1 MKPIERKTKLAGNPA
16 SHPKYFTEA
25 SLVDGTALKLAD
37 PTATRALV
45 SMMDMQAVLG
55 GAASHFGG
63 PSAFA
68 EIMSATHAYMFYKAE
83 KAKKEWHELFHFV
96 NDGGHCE
103 NGLYALRANYN
114 WGGLGIDKLK
124 GFRSIN
130 SQLTGHGES
139 HLFPEGVYLSNGP
152 LGSAVPQS
160 QGLAMADNLTGNSRI
175 TITAV
180 TDGACMEGEARESL
194 AAIPG
199 LAAKGQVNPYVL
211 IISDNNT
218 KLSGRIDEQSF
229 SMVPTFESLKALGWK
244 VIEVEAGHD
253 LEACLEAIESACD
266 IATKNSKQPVALH
279 VKTIK
284 GYGVKK
290 TEESASGGHGFPLK
304 TTEGL
309 PAFIDEIYN
318 GKEVPAEFTAWCDAL
333 KNDEAQ
339 KIASNK
345 NAKPSAIKKEKVQVG
360 VANALID
367 ARKKG
372 LPVISVTSDL
382 PGSTGLAAF
391 RKEFAEASFDV
402 GIAESNMVSTAAG
415 FAKEGYVPV
424 VDTFA
429 QFGVTKGAL
438 PLTMASLSGAPV
450 ISVFSHAGF
459 QDAADGASHQG
470 LTYMSMVSAIPNT
483 KVFCLSTSK
492 EAYELITQA
501 ITDYASALK
510 AGKTP
515 MQYVF
520 FLGRETF
527 VPEISGATYKIGKAQ
542 VLFGAG
548 DADAT
553 IVATGP
559 LVHQAL
565 KAAETLKA
573 NGKKV
578 YVVNLSNVND
588 IDTDTIAECL
598 KKSKGKLVTVE
609 DHQMIGGFGALVTH
623 ALALKGCEFKLTS
636 LAVKGEFGRSAY
648 SAGELYALHGLDAE
662 AIVAAV

>member
-1 MKPIERKTKLAGNPA
+1 MKPIHRKTKLAGNPA
-16 SHPKYFTEA
+16 SHPKYFAEA
-25 SLVDGTALKLAD
+25 KLSNGEALKLAD

-68 EIMSATHAYMFYKAE
+68 EIMSATHAYMFHQAQKNN
-83 KAKKEWHELFHFV
+83 KVWHELFHFV

-114 WGGLGIDKLK
+114 WGDLGIDQLK

-130 SQLTGHGES
+130 SPLTGHGES

-160 QGLAMADNLTGNSRI
+160 QGLAMADNLTGNKRI

-180 TDGACMEGEARESL
+180 TDGACMEGETRESL

-199 LAAKGQVNPYVL
+199 LAAQGQVNPYVL

-229 SMVPTFESLKALGWK
+229 SMIPTFESLKALGWK
-244 VIEVEAGHD
+244 VMNVEAGHD
-253 LEACLEAIESACD
+253 LEACLHAVEKACEAA
-266 IATKNSKQPVALH
+266 AANPKQPIVLH

-309 PAFIDEIYN
+309 PAFIAEIYN
-318 GKEVPAEFTAWCDAL
+318 GKEIPVEFTAWCEAL
-333 KNDEAQ
+333 KNNEEA
-339 KIASNK
+339 KKAS
-345 NAKPSAIKKEKVQVG
+345 AKSSSVKKEKVQVG

-372 LPVISVTSDL
+372 LPVVSITSDL

-391 RKEFAEASFDV
+391 RKEFTEASFDV

-415 FAKEGYVPV
+415 FAKEGYIPV

-501 ITDYASALK
+501 ITEYAANLK
-510 AGKTP
+510 ADKTP
-515 MQYVF
+515 MQYIF

-527 VPEISGATYKIGKAQ
+527 VPEVGGASYKIGKAQ
-542 VLFGAG
+542 VLFGGNA
-548 DADAT
+548 DAEAT
-553 IVATGP
+553 IVTTGP

-565 KAAETLKA
+565 AAAESLKA
-573 NGKKV
+573 KGKNV
-578 YVVNLSNVND
+578 YVVNVSNVND
-588 IDTDTIAECL
+588 VDTDTIIGCL

-609 DHQMIGGFGALVTH
+609 DHQMIGGFGALITH
-623 ALALKGCEFKLTS
+623 ALKLKGSDFSLKS
-636 LAVKGEFGRSAY
+636 LAVNGEFGRSAY
-648 SAGELYALHGLDAE
+648 SAGELYALHGLDAR
-662 AIVAAV
+662 AIEAAV